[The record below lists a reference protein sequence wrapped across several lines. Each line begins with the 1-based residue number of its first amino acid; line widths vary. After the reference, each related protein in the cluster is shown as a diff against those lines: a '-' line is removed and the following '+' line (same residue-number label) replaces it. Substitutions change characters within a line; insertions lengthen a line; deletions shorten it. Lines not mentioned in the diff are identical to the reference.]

1 LAEVVVAVRLTK
13 PLLREVVRSPV
24 LPFKVTPVGTVL
36 QQLAHTAAV
45 VVVVLEQLVQL
56 VRLLA

>member
-13 PLLREVVRSPV
+13 ARLREVVRSPV
-24 LPFKVTPVGTVL
+24 LPFKVTPVGAVL
-36 QQLAHTAAV
+36 QELAHTAAV
-45 VVVVLEQLVQL
+45 VVVLLEQLVEL